1 MAKTKSAILKI
12 VQPYAQSFVPTAALS
27 TYPRSISDLYNPST
41 LQLNYRDLLA
51 ECEKVYDSYKVN
63 INITL

>member
-1 MAKTKSAILKI
+1 MAKTKPAILKI

-27 TYPRSISDLYNPST
+27 TYPRPISDLYDPST